1 MKNKFSFWAKVLP
14 LVILIAATLNT
25 ALNCD
30 EGGVVLSPARLEIAP
45 AELDFGEND
54 NSLAFA
60 VKNTGQQNL
69 TWTVSESVDW
79 ISDFQSTT
87 GKITGTGESQI
98 TVTIDRDRL
107 SPGDNTG
114 SIQVTAAADDG
125 SALEGGAKNVTV
137 KAHKPSP
144 PEVSMSNND
153 ISGIGSEN
161 VAAKGLID
169 NIGLG
174 NITQH
179 GHVWHTSPNPD
190 LSDGSLSKTTLGVKT
205 ETGTFTSPLANLNP
219 NATYYIRAYAINSAG
234 ITYSNEIT
242 FSTADNNAYTNII
255 LSNAAIQENQASNTL
270 IGVLST
276 SDSDAGDSHS
286 YNLVS
291 GTGST
296 DNNSFNINS
305 NQLRS
310 SNIFDFETKNSYS
323 IRVRSTNL
331 STNDMTVEE
340 AFTISVIDV
349 NEAPTNITLSN
360 STIAENLITNTT
372 IGTLTSSDPDAGDTH
387 TYNLVSG
394 TGSTDNSN
402 FNINANQLR
411 TSTSF
416 DHESKNSH
424 SIRIETRDSE
434 NQVFAKVFTITV
446 TDVNEA
452 PTNITLSNS
461 TISENLV
468 TNTTIG
474 TLTSSDP
481 DAGNIHTYSLV
492 SGTGSTDNGN
502 FNINANQLRTST
514 SFDHESKN
522 SHSIRIETRD
532 SENQVF
538 AKVFTITV
546 TDVNEAPTNITLS
559 NSTIAENLITNTT
572 IGTLTSSDPDA
583 GDTHTYSLVS
593 GTGSTDNASFNISGI
608 ALRSN
613 AVFDFGTKNTYS
625 IRIRSTDG
633 SGANYEKSVTITITD
648 VPNIIENIAKVT
660 VSGGTFEKGCKSGRD
675 DINGH
680 SCHSDESPLHSV
692 TVSSFKLSQ
701 YEITNAQYAAF
712 LNALGGVSSSG
723 NYNDPDY
730 GTVTYVDIHD
740 SDCMLYHSGGTFL
753 VESGLDNYPMIE
765 VSWYGANAFAKWA
778 GGRLPTEAE
787 WEFAARGGTSSQNYQ
802 FSGSNTVGD
811 VTWYSSN
818 SSSTGQSN
826 FDGVRTHPVGTKAPN
841 ELGLYD
847 MSGNVWEWCQDWYA
861 SYSSTAQTNPTGPS
875 SGSNR
880 VLRGGSWL
888 NYATDLRVAYRIGNT
903 PSNSF
908 SGGGFRVYFP

>member
-1 MKNKFSFWAKVLP
+1 MKNKLSFWAKVLP
-14 LVILIAATLNT
+14 LIVLITATLNT

-30 EGGVVLSPARLEIAP
+30 EDGVVLSPARLEIAP

-153 ISGIGSEN
+153 ISGIGSADA
-161 VAAKGLID
+161 VARGLID
-169 NIGLG
+169 NIGSG

-179 GHVWHTSPNPD
+179 GHVWDTFPTPD
-190 LSDGSLSKTTLGVKT
+190 INTESVSKTSLGEKT

-234 ITYSNEIT
+234 ITYSNEVT
-242 FSTADNNAYTNII
+242 FSTADNNASTNIV
-255 LSNAAIQENQASNTL
+255 LSNAAIQENQASNTV

-310 SNIFDFETKNSYS
+310 SNIFDFETKNTYS
-323 IRVRSTNL
+323 IRIRSTNL
-331 STNDMTVEE
+331 GTNDMVEA
-340 AFTISVIDV
+340 AFSIS
-349 NEAPTNITLSN
+349 
-360 STIAENLITNTT
+360 
-372 IGTLTSSDPDAGDTH
+372 
-387 TYNLVSG
+387 
-394 TGSTDNSN
+394 
-402 FNINANQLR
+402 
-411 TSTSF
+411 
-416 DHESKNSH
+416 
-424 SIRIETRDSE
+424 
-434 NQVFAKVFTITV
+434 V

-461 TISENLV
+461 TISENLIA
-468 TNTTIG
+468 NTVVGNLMT
-474 TLTSSDP
+474 SDP
-481 DAGNIHTYSLV
+481 DAGDTHTYSLV
-492 SGTGSTDNGN
+492 SGSGSTDNSS
-502 FNINANQLRTST
+502 FNISGTALQSST
-514 SFDHESKN
+514 SFDYEAKN
-522 SHSIRIETRD
+522 SYSIRIRSTDLGTNDMVETAF
-532 SENQVF
+532 S
-538 AKVFTITV
+538 ISV

-559 NSTIAENLITNTT
+559 NSTIAENLVANTVV
-572 IGTLTSSDPDA
+572 GNLTTSDPDA

-593 GTGSTDNASFNISGI
+593 GSGSTDNSSFNISGTS
-608 ALRSN
+608 LRSS
-613 AVFDFGTKNTYS
+613 AVFDFEAKNSYS

-633 SGANYEKSVTITITD
+633 GGENYEKSVTITITD
-648 VPNIIENIAKVT
+648 VLDVNGISVVSVL
-660 VSGGTFEKGCKSGRD
+660 VSGGTFERGCKSGRD

-723 NYNDPDY
+723 SYADPDF
-730 GTVTYVDIHD
+730 GTVTYADIDD
-740 SDCMLYHSGGTFL
+740 SDCMLYYSGGTFL

-765 VSWYGANAFAKWA
+765 VSWFGANAFAKWA

-811 VTWYSSN
+811 VAWYSSN
-818 SSSTGQSN
+818 SNSTGQSN

-847 MSGNVWEWCQDWYA
+847 ITGNVWEWCQDWSG

-875 SGSNR
+875 SGSKR
-880 VLRGGSWL
+880 VLRGSSWDF
-888 NYATDLRVAYRIGNT
+888 NATDSRVANRFNGT
-903 PSNSF
+903 PSSTFNYS
-908 SGGGFRVYFP
+908 GFRVYFP

>member
-1 MKNKFSFWAKVLP
+1 MKNRLSFWAKVLP

-30 EGGVVLSPARLEIAP
+30 DGGVVLSPARLEIAP

-153 ISGIGSEN
+153 ISGIGSADA
-161 VAAKGLID
+161 VARGLID
-169 NIGLG
+169 NIGSG

-179 GHVWHTSPNPD
+179 GHVWDTSPNPD
-190 LSDGSLSKTTLGVKT
+190 LSDGSLSKTTLGEKT

-234 ITYSNEIT
+234 ITYSNEVT
-242 FSTADNNAYTNII
+242 FSTADNNASTNIV
-255 LSNAAIQENQASNTL
+255 LSNAAIQENQASNTV

-286 YNLVS
+286 YSLVS

-331 STNDMTVEE
+331 GTNDMTLEE
-340 AFTISVIDV
+340 AFTISVTDV

-387 TYNLVSG
+387 TYSLVSG

-461 TISENLV
+461 TIAENLV

-492 SGTGSTDNGN
+492 SGTGSTDNSN

-522 SHSIRIETRD
+522 SHSIRIETRERQRKP
-532 SENQVF
+532 SFCQSVYHHCHRC
-538 AKVFTITV
+538 KR
-546 TDVNEAPTNITLS
+546 S
-559 NSTIAENLITNTT
+559 
-572 IGTLTSSDPDA
+572 PD
-583 GDTHTYSLVS
+583 
-593 GTGSTDNASFNISGI
+593 
-608 ALRSN
+608 
-613 AVFDFGTKNTYS
+613 
-625 IRIRSTDG
+625 
-633 SGANYEKSVTITITD
+633 
-648 VPNIIENIAKVT
+648 
-660 VSGGTFEKGCKSGRD
+660 
-675 DINGH
+675 
-680 SCHSDESPLHSV
+680 
-692 TVSSFKLSQ
+692 Q
-701 YEITNAQYAAF
+701 YHLEQQHYCRKPYYQ
-712 LNALGGVSSSG
+712 
-723 NYNDPDY
+723 YNDWYFNKQRPR
-730 GTVTYVDIHD
+730 
-740 SDCMLYHSGGTFL
+740 CRR
-753 VESGLDNYPMIE
+753 YPH
-765 VSWYGANAFAKWA
+765 V
-778 GGRLPTEAE
+778 
-787 WEFAARGGTSSQNYQ
+787 
-802 FSGSNTVGD
+802 
-811 VTWYSSN
+811 
-818 SSSTGQSN
+818 
-826 FDGVRTHPVGTKAPN
+826 
-841 ELGLYD
+841 
-847 MSGNVWEWCQDWYA
+847 
-861 SYSSTAQTNPTGPS
+861 
-875 SGSNR
+875 
-880 VLRGGSWL
+880 
-888 NYATDLRVAYRIGNT
+888 
-903 PSNSF
+903 
-908 SGGGFRVYFP
+908 

>member
-1 MKNKFSFWAKVLP
+1 MKNKLSFWAKVLP

-30 EGGVVLSPARLEIAP
+30 DGGVVLSPARLEIAP

-69 TWTVSESVDW
+69 TWTVFESVDW
-79 ISDFQSTT
+79 ISDFQNTT

-144 PEVSMSNND
+144 PEVSMSDND
-153 ISGIGSEN
+153 ISGIGSADA
-161 VAAKGLID
+161 VARGLID
-169 NIGLG
+169 NIGSG

-179 GHVWHTSPNPD
+179 GHVWNTSPNPD

-234 ITYSNEIT
+234 ITYSNEVT
-242 FSTADNNAYTNII
+242 FSTADNNASTNIV
-255 LSNAAIQENQASNTL
+255 LSNAAIQENQASNTV

-276 SDSDAGDSHS
+276 SDPDAGDTHTYS
-286 YNLVS
+286 LVS

-331 STNDMTVEE
+331 GTNDAIEQ
-340 AFTISVIDV
+340 AFTISVTDL

-360 STIAENLITNTT
+360 STIAENQPSNT
-372 IGTLTSSDPDAGDTH
+372 IVGTLTSSDPDAGDTH

-402 FNINANQLR
+402 FNI
-411 TSTSF
+411 
-416 DHESKNSH
+416 
-424 SIRIETRDSE
+424 
-434 NQVFAKVFTITV
+434 
-446 TDVNEA
+446 
-452 PTNITLSNS
+452 
-461 TISENLV
+461 
-468 TNTTIG
+468 
-474 TLTSSDP
+474 
-481 DAGNIHTYSLV
+481 
-492 SGTGSTDNGN
+492 SGTS
-502 FNINANQLRTST
+502 
-514 SFDHESKN
+514 
-522 SHSIRIETRD
+522 
-532 SENQVF
+532 
-538 AKVFTITV
+538 
-546 TDVNEAPTNITLS
+546 
-559 NSTIAENLITNTT
+559 
-572 IGTLTSSDPDA
+572 
-583 GDTHTYSLVS
+583 
-593 GTGSTDNASFNISGI
+593 
-608 ALRSN
+608 LRSS
-613 AVFDFGTKNTYS
+613 AVFDFEAKNSYS

-633 SGANYEKSVTITITD
+633 NGENYEKSFTITITD
-648 VPNIIENIAKVT
+648 VLNIIENIAKVT
-660 VSGGTFEKGCKSGRD
+660 VSGGTFERGCKSGRD

-680 SCHSDESPLHSV
+680 SCDSDESPLHTV

-701 YEITNAQYAAF
+701 YEITNAEYAAF
-712 LNALGGVSSSG
+712 LNDLGGVSSSG
-723 NYNDPDY
+723 SYADPDF
-730 GTVTYVDIHD
+730 GTVTYADIDD
-740 SDCMLYHSGGTFL
+740 SDCMLYYSGGTFL

-802 FSGSNTVGD
+802 FSGSNTVGN
-811 VTWYSSN
+811 VAWYSDN
-818 SSSTGQSN
+818 IISTGQSN
-826 FDGVRTHPVGTKAPN
+826 FDGVQTHPVGTKAPN

-861 SYSSTAQTNPTGPS
+861 SYSSTAQTNPMGPS

-880 VLRGGSWL
+880 LVRGGSWS
-888 NYATDLRVAYRIGNT
+888 NNAPVSRVADRSNAPPSDTYFNT
-903 PSNSF
+903 
-908 SGGGFRVYFP
+908 GFWVFFH